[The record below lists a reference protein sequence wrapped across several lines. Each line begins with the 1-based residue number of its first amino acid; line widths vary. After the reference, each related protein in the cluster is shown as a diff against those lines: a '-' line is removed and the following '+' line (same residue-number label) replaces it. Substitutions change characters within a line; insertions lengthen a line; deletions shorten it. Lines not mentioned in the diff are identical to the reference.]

1 MGSGASTL
9 EGVDKTKLEALQAEL
24 KKPVDL
30 SDLAEGSA
38 KDEVKKIRELF
49 NASGLDKVGSDEV
62 KKEAGKPADCSDIAD
77 DGKAE
82 LTRLRSLLSKLNA
95 KEGSPENS
103 TAENPNRCECSTRT
117 VEEITVQQLLENA
130 MKQSKN
136 IKNGLCFW
144 IQMTP
149 SPLPHLGYQT
159 NMLLDAKKRNVGV
172 RLKKLKVSSKCK
184 KNGVCLH
191 LVGLRR

>member
-9 EGVDKTKLEALQAEL
+9 EGIDKTKLEALQAEL
-24 KKPVDL
+24 KKPADL

-82 LTRLRSLLSKLNA
+82 LTRLRSLLSELNA
-95 KEGSPENS
+95 KEGSPENP
-103 TAENPNRCECSTRT
+103 TAENPAA
-117 VEEITVQQLLENA
+117 ENA
-130 MKQSKN
+130 INNKN
-136 IKNGLCFW
+136 MSRLPFCW
-144 IQMTP
+144 RYEHP
-149 SPLPHLGYQT
+149 STKSPVYT
-159 NMLLDAKKRNVGV
+159 FIRNTSTAAPVYE
-172 RLKKLKVSSKCK
+172 
-184 KNGVCLH
+184 
-191 LVGLRR
+191 